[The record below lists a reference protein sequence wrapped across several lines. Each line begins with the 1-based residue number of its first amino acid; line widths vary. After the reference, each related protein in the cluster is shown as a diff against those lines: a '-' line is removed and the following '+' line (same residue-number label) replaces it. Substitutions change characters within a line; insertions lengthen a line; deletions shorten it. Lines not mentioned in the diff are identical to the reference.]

1 MNKLSF
7 LFLRQNKF
15 LKSPVSKGF
24 SLVEVLVIVL
34 LVLALTLIVANGYRS
49 VVRRNLVQS
58 EAINIA
64 TRIEQ
69 VRSIAEAQ
77 RRQVE
82 ITPGGPR
89 TGTQYRIRFNYL
101 ISGDPCNCMIA
112 EYYKPD
118 TTEWVSEPAVSSVP
132 ITLNSKIRFG
142 LDNRSPAII
151 NPPTDQPN
159 CVSGLVQAGQLCGS
173 TTQEGEIRF
182 NSRGFP
188 VATNTNPPTAPRA
201 ANAIYIS
208 DNTTSYSITVNLLG
222 RIQIWANDRGASNQ
236 WIPISGTGK

>member
-1 MNKLSF
+1 MNRFGSL
-7 LFLRQNKF
+7 L
-15 LKSPVSKGF
+15 LKQHKSITNSNSKGF
-24 SLVEVLVIVL
+24 SLVEVLIVVL

-49 VVRRNLVQS
+49 AVRRNLVQS

-89 TGTQYRIRFNYL
+89 TGTQYRIRFNYQ
-101 ISGDPCNCMIA
+101 ISGVPCNCMLA

-118 TTEWVSEPAVSSVP
+118 TAEWVAEPAVSSVP
-132 ITLNSKIRFG
+132 ISLNNKISFG
-142 LDNRSPAII
+142 VDTRSPAIT
-151 NPPTDQPN
+151 NLPTDQPV
-159 CVSGLVQAGQLCGS
+159 CSSGPVQAGQNCGS
-173 TTQEGEIRF
+173 TVQEGEIRF

-201 ANAIYIS
+201 GNAIYIN
-208 DNTTSYSITVNLLG
+208 DNNTSYSITVNLLG
-222 RIQIWANDRGASNQ
+222 RIQVWANDRGTSNQ